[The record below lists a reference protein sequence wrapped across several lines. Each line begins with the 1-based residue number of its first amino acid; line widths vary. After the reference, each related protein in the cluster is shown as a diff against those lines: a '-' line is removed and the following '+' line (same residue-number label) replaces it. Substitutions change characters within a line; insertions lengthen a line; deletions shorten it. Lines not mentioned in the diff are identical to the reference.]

1 MVNEFDLELFGSK
14 NPVIWR
20 RFLISDDCTFME
32 FHYALQI
39 LFDWQNCHMFC
50 FKPERNRGN
59 WLIADKRYEEP
70 IDRNDIIEDAR
81 EVKLKDIFSPSRK
94 VFFYNYDYGDN
105 WQVKIALLHRHRKAY
120 KGVRMSCR
128 DGFGK
133 APPEDCG
140 GLRGFQN
147 LKNFFAGDPMEDP
160 GVDYRYWL
168 GLRDYETWD
177 PYEFSV
183 LAVDSD
189 LMRLNRLLVEEGL
202 YAFQK
207 NR

>member
-1 MVNEFDLELFGSK
+1 MVNEFDLELLGSK

-20 RFLISDDCTFME
+20 RFLIADDCTFME

-50 FKPERNRGN
+50 FKPERKRGN
-59 WLIADKRYEEP
+59 WLIADKKYEEP
-70 IDRNDIIEDAR
+70 FDGNEIIDDAR

-105 WQVKIALLHRHRKAY
+105 WHIKITLLHRHREAY

-133 APPEDCG
+133 APPEDCR
-140 GLRGFQN
+140 GLHGFQN
-147 LKNFFAGDPMEDP
+147 LKNFFASEPVKNP
-160 GVDYRYWL
+160 KVDYRYGL
-168 GLRDYETWD
+168 GLRDFETCD
-177 PYEFSV
+177 PDDANI
-183 LAVDSD
+183 LAIDLS
-189 LMRLNRLLVEEGL
+189 LMRLNQLLVEEGL
-202 YAFQK
+202 FAFQK
-207 NR
+207 HR

>member
-81 EVKLKDIFSPSRK
+81 EVKLKDIFSPSR
-94 VFFYNYDYGDN
+94 
-105 WQVKIALLHRHRKAY
+105 Q
-120 KGVRMSCR
+120 
-128 DGFGK
+128 DG
-133 APPEDCG
+133 
-140 GLRGFQN
+140 RTRN
-147 LKNFFAGDPMEDP
+147 
-160 GVDYRYWL
+160 
-168 GLRDYETWD
+168 
-177 PYEFSV
+177 
-183 LAVDSD
+183 
-189 LMRLNRLLVEEGL
+189 
-202 YAFQK
+202 
-207 NR
+207 

>member
-94 VFFYNYDYGDN
+94 VFSTTTITVIIGKSKLRSSIDIGRLTKVSVCPVGTVL
-105 WQVKIALLHRHRKAY
+105 VKRHLKTA
-120 KGVRMSCR
+120 
-128 DGFGK
+128 
-133 APPEDCG
+133 EDC
-140 GLRGFQN
+140 
-147 LKNFFAGDPMEDP
+147 
-160 GVDYRYWL
+160 VDFR
-168 GLRDYETWD
+168 T
-177 PYEFSV
+177 
-183 LAVDSD
+183 
-189 LMRLNRLLVEEGL
+189 
-202 YAFQK
+202 
-207 NR
+207 